1 MPSLRKT
8 PTVPSGRSYLS
19 REKTFFS
26 SSSISIQS
34 TWQDKISD
42 RTGGRPPKACCC
54 CFAVDRKWTIHYGR
68 QSDCRTTAKASSP
81 EEKEVRRRRIIEGE
95 SLESGKKTTAIGWQ
109 QSGEER
115 DEEEEE
121 EGEEKSREDR
131 NEEAEEAKEKLSR
144 VTRKTFN

>member
-1 MPSLRKT
+1 MHLAKVRMHTLRVMQEEVT
-8 PTVPSGRSYLS
+8 LRG
-19 REKTFFS
+19 
-26 SSSISIQS
+26 
-34 TWQDKISD
+34 
-42 RTGGRPPKACCC
+42 
-54 CFAVDRKWTIHYGR
+54 
-68 QSDCRTTAKASSP
+68 ASSP

-121 EGEEKSREDR
+121 EEGKEKSREDR